1 MKKCIL
7 TLMAL
12 TIVGAIIANSRLLS
26 ATSFFTNETEANE
39 PTNVATSPAL
49 AAEDETVD
57 SIAAAIVTRSD
68 VDLTFTND
76 ETYPWTINGNE
87 IKNGNWAHLQK
98 PVFSQIS

>member
-7 TLMAL
+7 TLIAL

-39 PTNVATSPAL
+39 PASMATSHAL

-76 ETYPWTINGNE
+76 KTYPWTVN
-87 IKNGNWAHLQK
+87 
-98 PVFSQIS
+98 